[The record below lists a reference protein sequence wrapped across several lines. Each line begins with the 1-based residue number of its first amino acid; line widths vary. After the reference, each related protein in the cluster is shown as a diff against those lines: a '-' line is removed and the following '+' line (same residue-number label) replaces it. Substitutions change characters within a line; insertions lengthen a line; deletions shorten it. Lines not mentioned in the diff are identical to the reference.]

1 MRFPQGV
8 HFNNNK
14 VVSHAILVAILIFY
28 FLIFLK
34 LYLNYISIQD
44 NNCKLYVTNVFN
56 LTVQKMSQYGVFSGP
71 YFPVFGLNTGKYEPE
86 KAPNL
91 DLFHVVANVSIKCI
105 K

>member
-44 NNCKLYVTNVFN
+44 NNCKLKIYNANDMLQMSSISLCKKCPNTEFFLVLIFPYLDWIRENTN
-56 LTVQKMSQYGVFSGP
+56 QKKPQIWT
-71 YFPVFGLNTGKYEPE
+71 YFT
-86 KAPNL
+86 
-91 DLFHVVANVSIKCI
+91 
-105 K
+105 